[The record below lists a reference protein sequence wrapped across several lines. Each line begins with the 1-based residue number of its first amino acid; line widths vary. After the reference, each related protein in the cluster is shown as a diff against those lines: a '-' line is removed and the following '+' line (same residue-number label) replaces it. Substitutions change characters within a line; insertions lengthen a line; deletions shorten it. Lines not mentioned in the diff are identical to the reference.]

1 MKVIAT
7 KWLNSSVNI
16 QVGYDLLSQEPANNR
31 SLIRTYL
38 VMNVNGTFIT
48 WTRGYASVQ
57 GSSAVA
63 IGTYYTKG
71 SYTLVQHDL
80 WIAHDI
86 NGNFSG
92 ILSGAIETTHKA
104 INGVVSDG
112 FSLPQIKR
120 NALIIACDD
129 TNDEQIPFM
138 VITNPANYILNLRLE
153 FPGFAIR
160 RDGLRVNGRYDFI
173 LTEDE
178 KNLIYERTK
187 EQNSVVLRYCAATT
201 YDGVN
206 EVFYS
211 FFDRTLYIVQAP
223 PDFKEDDFEYEDIN
237 SKTLAI
243 TNNNKVFIENYSNLQ
258 VKIKNPMRLNKKSEG
273 VKYQIFVN
281 SNNIKEEKFKLE
293 EIITNIECKK
303 EKQDDYLTVKAIDSR
318 KQETIV
324 KKKIKIIPYSKPKV
338 YLIAGRLNNFEEE
351 TTIKINGEFSSIMVE
366 KQEKNTIKEVK
377 FRYKEINGEFN
388 EWKSI
393 LFTLDQNKFTCKTTK
408 LILNREKKYV
418 IEVIA
423 EDKLSNSQE
432 QAMIDVGITSF
443 FISTNKN
450 AIAVNCIPDSDAKA
464 GEIYYETENK
474 EKRRVLDY
482 QKQGEIVQ
490 FKDRDELVYPKMKRE
505 ILMVKKT
512 SEQNLNINFQ
522 IINFDEI
529 EINNTDKLTYK
540 DGIVSIKKDVKKIS
554 INAHIFAQ
562 NAFNAY
568 LFGFIRKN
576 ENGIQEYICEGS
588 QNFKELNVSSLPIE
602 VKENDKIYLLAQIN
616 KPDYGQI
623 RSGYLSIEILE

>member
-16 QVGYDLLSQEPANNR
+16 QVGYDLLSQETANNR
-31 SLIRTYL
+31 SLIRAYL

-57 GSSAVA
+57 GSSAVS

-129 TNDEQIPFM
+129 TTDEQIPFM

-201 YDGVN
+201 YDGRN

-211 FFDRTLYIVQAP
+211 FFDRTLYIVQAT
-223 PDFKEDDFEYEDIN
+223 PDFKEDNFEYEDIN

-258 VKIKNPMRLNKKSEG
+258 VKIKNPMRLNKKADG

-303 EKQDDYLTVKAIDSR
+303 ENQDDYLTVKAIDSR

-351 TTIKINGEFSSIMVE
+351 TTVKINGEFSSIMVE
-366 KQEKNTIKEVK
+366 KQEKNAIKEVK

-432 QAMIDVGITSF
+432 QTMIDVGITSF

-450 AIAVNCIPDSDAKA
+450 AVAVNCIPDPDAKV

-474 EKRRVLDY
+474 EKKRVLDY
-482 QKQGEIVQ
+482 QKQAEIVQ
-490 FKDRDELVYPKMKRE
+490 FKDRDELLYPKMKRE
-505 ILMVKKT
+505 ILMVKKI

-529 EINNTDKLTYK
+529 EINNTDKLIYK
-540 DGIVSIKKDVKKIS
+540 DGVVIIKKDVKKVS

-568 LFGFIRKN
+568 LFGFVRKN
-576 ENGIQEYICEGS
+576 EIGVQEYICEGT
-588 QNFKELNVSSLPIE
+588 QNFKELNISSLPIN
-602 VKENDKIYLLAQIN
+602 VQENDKIYLLAQIN

>member
-16 QVGYDLLSQEPANNR
+16 QVGYDLLSQETANNR
-31 SLIRTYL
+31 SLIRSYL

-223 PDFKEDDFEYEDIN
+223 PDFKDDDFEYEDIN

-281 SNNIKEEKFKLE
+281 SNNINEEKFKLE

-450 AIAVNCIPDSDAKA
+450 AVAVNCIPDSDAKA

-474 EKRRVLDY
+474 EKKRVLDY

-576 ENGIQEYICEGS
+576 ENGIQEYICEGT
-588 QNFKELNVSSLPIE
+588 QNFKELNISSLPIN
-602 VKENDKIYLLAQIN
+602 VQENDKIYIYAQIN
-616 KPDYGQI
+616 KADYGQI

>member
-16 QVGYDLLSQEPANNR
+16 QVGYDLLSQETANNR
-31 SLIRTYL
+31 SLIRAYL
-38 VMNVNGTFIT
+38 VMNVNGTYIT
-48 WTRGYASVQ
+48 WSRGYASVQ
-57 GSSAVA
+57 GSPAVA

-71 SYTLVQHDL
+71 SYTLAQHDL

-178 KNLIYERTK
+178 KKLIYERTK

-223 PDFKEDDFEYEDIN
+223 PDFKDDDFEYEDIN

-273 VKYQIFVN
+273 VKYQVFVN

-318 KQETIV
+318 KQETVV
-324 KKKIKIIPYSKPKV
+324 KKKIKIIAYSKPKV

-351 TTIKINGEFSSIMVE
+351 TTVKINGEFSSIIVE
-366 KQEKNTIKEVK
+366 NQEKNTIKEVR

-393 LFTLDQNKFTCKTTK
+393 AFTLDQNKFTCKTTK

-432 QAMIDVGITSF
+432 QTMIDVGITSF

-450 AIAVNCIPDSDAKA
+450 AIAVNCIPDSDAKP

-474 EKRRVLDY
+474 EKKRLLDY
-482 QKQGEIVQ
+482 QKQDEIVQ

-540 DGIVSIKKDVKKIS
+540 DGVVTIKKNVKKIL

-588 QNFKELNVSSLPIE
+588 QNFKELNISSLPIE

-616 KPDYGQI
+616 KADYGQI

>member
-16 QVGYDLLSQEPANNR
+16 QVGYDLLSQETANNR
-31 SLIRTYL
+31 SLIRAYL

-223 PDFKEDDFEYEDIN
+223 PDFKDDDFEYEDIN

-243 TNNNKVFIENYSNLQ
+243 TNNNKVFIEN
-258 VKIKNPMRLNKKSEG
+258 
-273 VKYQIFVN
+273 
-281 SNNIKEEKFKLE
+281 
-293 EIITNIECKK
+293 
-303 EKQDDYLTVKAIDSR
+303 
-318 KQETIV
+318 
-324 KKKIKIIPYSKPKV
+324 
-338 YLIAGRLNNFEEE
+338 
-351 TTIKINGEFSSIMVE
+351 
-366 KQEKNTIKEVK
+366 
-377 FRYKEINGEFN
+377 
-388 EWKSI
+388 
-393 LFTLDQNKFTCKTTK
+393 
-408 LILNREKKYV
+408 
-418 IEVIA
+418 
-423 EDKLSNSQE
+423 
-432 QAMIDVGITSF
+432 
-443 FISTNKN
+443 
-450 AIAVNCIPDSDAKA
+450 
-464 GEIYYETENK
+464 
-474 EKRRVLDY
+474 
-482 QKQGEIVQ
+482 
-490 FKDRDELVYPKMKRE
+490 
-505 ILMVKKT
+505 
-512 SEQNLNINFQ
+512 
-522 IINFDEI
+522 
-529 EINNTDKLTYK
+529 
-540 DGIVSIKKDVKKIS
+540 
-554 INAHIFAQ
+554 
-562 NAFNAY
+562 
-568 LFGFIRKN
+568 
-576 ENGIQEYICEGS
+576 
-588 QNFKELNVSSLPIE
+588 
-602 VKENDKIYLLAQIN
+602 
-616 KPDYGQI
+616 
-623 RSGYLSIEILE
+623 

>member
-16 QVGYDLLSQEPANNR
+16 QVGYDLLSQETVNNR
-31 SLIRTYL
+31 SLIRAYL

-48 WTRGYASVQ
+48 WSRGYASVQ
-57 GSSAVA
+57 GSPAVA

-71 SYTLVQHDL
+71 SYTLVHHDL

-120 NALIIACDD
+120 NSLIIACDD
-129 TNDEQIPFM
+129 TTDEQIPFM
-138 VITNPANYILNLRLE
+138 VITNPANYVLNLRLE

-160 RDGLRVNGRYDFI
+160 RDGLIVNGRYDFI
-173 LTEDE
+173 LTEEE

-187 EQNSVVLRYCAATT
+187 EQNSVVLRYCVATT

-237 SKTLAI
+237 SKTLEI
-243 TNNNKVFIENYSNLQ
+243 TNNNQVFIENYSDLQ
-258 VKIKNPMRLNKKSEG
+258 VKIKNPMRLNKKANG

-450 AIAVNCIPDSDAKA
+450 AIAVNCIPDLDAKA

-474 EKRRVLDY
+474 EKKRVLDY

-588 QNFKELNVSSLPIE
+588 QNFKELNISSLPIE

>member
-92 ILSGAIETTHKA
+92 ILSGAIETTYKA

-474 EKRRVLDY
+474 EKKRVLDY

>member
-377 FRYKEINGEFN
+377 FRYKEINSEFN

-450 AIAVNCIPDSDAKA
+450 AIAVNCIPDSDAKV

-474 EKRRVLDY
+474 EKKRVLDY
-482 QKQGEIVQ
+482 QKQAEIVQ
-490 FKDRDELVYPKMKRE
+490 FKDRDELLYPKMKRE

-529 EINNTDKLTYK
+529 EINNTDKLIYK
-540 DGIVSIKKDVKKIS
+540 DGVVIIKKDVKKIS

-568 LFGFIRKN
+568 LFGFVRKN
-576 ENGIQEYICEGS
+576 ENGIQEYICEGT
-588 QNFKELNVSSLPIE
+588 QNFKELNISSLPIN
-602 VKENDKIYLLAQIN
+602 VQENDKIYIYAQIN
-616 KPDYGQI
+616 KADYGQI

>member
-16 QVGYDLLSQEPANNR
+16 QVGYDLLSQETANNR
-31 SLIRTYL
+31 SLIRAYL

-129 TNDEQIPFM
+129 TTDEQIPFM
-138 VITNPANYILNLRLE
+138 VLTNPANYVLNLRLE

-160 RDGLRVNGRYDFI
+160 RDGLIVNGRYDFI
-173 LTEDE
+173 LTEEE
-178 KNLIYERTK
+178 KNKIYERTK
-187 EQNSVVLRYCAATT
+187 EQNSVVLRYCVATT
-201 YDGVN
+201 YDGRN
-206 EVFYS
+206 EVWHS
-211 FFDRTLYIVQAP
+211 FFDKTLYIVASP
-223 PDFKEDDFEYEDIN
+223 PIFKEEDFEYEDKN
-237 SKTLAI
+237 SKTLEI
-243 TNNNKVFIENYSNLQ
+243 TNNNQVFIENYSDLQ
-258 VKIKNPMRLNKKSEG
+258 VKIKNPMRLNKKADG
-273 VKYQIFVN
+273 VKYQVFVN
-281 SNNIKEEKFKLE
+281 SNNIKEELYKTE
-293 EIITNIECKK
+293 EIVTNVECKK
-303 EKQDDYLTVKAIDSR
+303 EKQDDYLTVKSIDSR

-351 TTIKINGEFSSIMVE
+351 TTVKINGEFSSIIVE
-366 KQEKNTIKEVK
+366 NQEKNTIEEVR

-393 LFTLDQNKFTCKTTK
+393 AFTLDQNKFTCKTTK

-432 QAMIDVGITSF
+432 QTMIDVGITSF

-450 AIAVNCIPDSDAKA
+450 AIAVNCIPDSDAKP

-474 EKRRVLDY
+474 EKKRVLDY

-540 DGIVSIKKDVKKIS
+540 DGVVSIKKDVKKIS

>member
-16 QVGYDLLSQEPANNR
+16 QVGYDLLSQETANNR
-31 SLIRTYL
+31 SLIRAYL

-129 TNDEQIPFM
+129 TTDEQIPFM

-160 RDGLRVNGRYDFI
+160 RDGLIVNGRYDFI
-173 LTEDE
+173 LTEEE
-178 KNLIYERTK
+178 KNKIYERTK
-187 EQNSVVLRYCAATT
+187 EQNSVVLRYCVATT
-201 YDGVN
+201 YDGRN
-206 EVFYS
+206 EVWHS
-211 FFDRTLYIVQAP
+211 FFDKTLYIVASP
-223 PDFKEDDFEYEDIN
+223 PIFKEEDFEYEDKN
-237 SKTLAI
+237 SKTLEI
-243 TNNNKVFIENYSNLQ
+243 TNNNQVFIENYSDLQ
-258 VKIKNPMRLNKKSEG
+258 VKIKNPMRLNKKADG

-281 SNNIKEEKFKLE
+281 SNNIKEELYKTE
-293 EIITNIECKK
+293 EIVTNVECKK
-303 EKQDDYLTVKAIDSR
+303 EKQDDYLTVKSIDSR

-393 LFTLDQNKFTCKTTK
+393 LFTLDQNKFICKTTK

-450 AIAVNCIPDSDAKA
+450 AVAVNCIPDPDAKV

-474 EKRRVLDY
+474 EKKRVLDY
-482 QKQGEIVQ
+482 QKQAEIVQ
-490 FKDRDELVYPKMKRE
+490 FKDRDELLYPKMKRE

-529 EINNTDKLTYK
+529 EFNNTDKLIYK
-540 DGIVSIKKDVKKIS
+540 DGVVIIKKDVKKIS

-568 LFGFIRKN
+568 LFGFVRKN
-576 ENGIQEYICEGS
+576 EIGVQEYICEGT
-588 QNFKELNVSSLPIE
+588 QNFKELNISSLPIN
-602 VKENDKIYLLAQIN
+602 VQENDKIYIYAQIN
-616 KPDYGQI
+616 KADYGQI
-623 RSGYLSIEILE
+623 RSGYLSVEILE